1 MSWLNGPWRS
11 VARQT
16 HLSAKAQR
24 RLWRLLI
31 VAWTVLL
38 AAGWAGLSALTRAE
52 EKAGAAA
59 GQTYMTVAPL
69 AAEVMDLRERRG
81 QLEGLSPLEAA
92 ERVARTAGIGPER
105 LRLAPAANAPDAAA
119 PVEGLDTGKAIS
131 LKAQGLNLRELVE
144 LLRDLRVE
152 AGLNTQS
159 AHMAPARG
167 AENRMDLDMV
177 LSR

>member
-1 MSWLNGPWRS
+1 MSWFNGPWRS

-24 RLWRLLI
+24 RLWRLMI
-31 VAWTVLL
+31 VAWALL
-38 AAGWAGLSALTRAE
+38 LTAGWAGLAALTRAE

-92 ERVARTAGIGPER
+92 ERVARSAGVGPER
-105 LRLAPAANAPDAAA
+105 LRLTPAVSVAGSDQP
-119 PVEGLDTGKAIS
+119 LDPAKAIS

-144 LLRDLRVE
+144 MLRDLRVE
-152 AGLNTQS
+152 AGLVTMS
-159 AHMAPARG
+159 AYMAPSRG
-167 AENRMDLDMV
+167 NESRMDLDMV